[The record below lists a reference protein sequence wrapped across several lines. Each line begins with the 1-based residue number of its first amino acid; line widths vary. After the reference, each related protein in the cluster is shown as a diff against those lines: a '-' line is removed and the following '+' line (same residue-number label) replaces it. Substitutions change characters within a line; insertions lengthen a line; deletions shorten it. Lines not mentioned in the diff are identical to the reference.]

1 MTSIHFVLRPSI
13 RQGHYPGSLCARL
26 IHARRVKTVTLK
38 GFHLYPEEWDSKTQ
52 RIIYPENNPNR
63 VTYLKSLESKYRD
76 KTEMLL
82 HQIRILER
90 QERYSVDDLI
100 SLYLECRDNGRLANY
115 TRNLAASMEKQGQ
128 ARTAAAYRTVTRG
141 LIKFNKGKDIPLK
154 QITPCLIK
162 EFEKHL
168 KETGRLPNTIS
179 YYMRNLRAI
188 FNKAVKDKRIS
199 RPEECPFAN
208 VYKSVTKTMKR
219 ALSLEELQLL
229 YELDLK
235 KTLEKQRP
243 GTKEYATVKNL
254 QRSRLYFEFC
264 FFARG
269 MSFVDMALLRKENIR
284 GGFIRYVRKK
294 TGQQMDVKVT
304 PEIEEIMNKFSDE
317 VRNSPYVF
325 PLIHEGGVRSRYLQY
340 ETALRLQNYRLKK
353 LAALAGIDKP
363 LSTHW
368 ARHSWASIGK
378 KQDLP
383 VRVISE
389 CLGHTSEKTTR
400 IYLDSLDNSLLDA
413 ANHTVTSALRRIPS
427 CLSPMAGL

>member
-38 GFHLYPEEWDSKTQ
+38 GFRLYPEEWDSKTQ
-52 RIIYPENNPNR
+52 RIIYPENNPSR
-63 VTYLKSLESKYRD
+63 VIYLKSLESKYRE

-82 HQIRILER
+82 QQVRMLER
-90 QERYSVDDLI
+90 QESYTVDDLMN
-100 SLYLECRDNGRLANY
+100 LYLECRDNSRLISY
-115 TRNLAASMEKQGQ
+115 TRSLSALMERQGQ
-128 ARTAAAYRTVTRG
+128 IRTAAAYRTVTRG
-141 LIKFNKGKDIPLK
+141 LVKFNKGKDIPLK

-188 FNKAVKDKRIS
+188 FNKAVKDKRIPK
-199 RPEECPFAN
+199 PEECPFAG

-235 KTLEKQRP
+235 TLLAKQKAKAK
-243 GTKEYATVKNL
+243 GYTDVENL
-254 QRSRLYFEFC
+254 HRSRLYFVFC

-269 MSFVDMALLRKENIR
+269 MSFVDMALLRKDNIR
-284 GGFIRYVRKK
+284 GGFIHYVRKK

-304 PEIEEIMNKFSDE
+304 PEIEEIIRKFSGE
-317 VRNSPYVF
+317 VKNSPYVF
-325 PLIHEGGVRSRYLQY
+325 PLVREEEGRLRHMQY

-353 LAALAGIDKP
+353 LAALVGINKP

-378 KQDLP
+378 KKDLP

-389 CLGHTSEKTTR
+389 CLGHTSENTTR

-413 ANHTVTSALRRIPS
+413 ANHTVISALCRMVSR
-427 CLSPMAGL
+427 LSPTAGL